1 MSQSRTKLP
10 LPRAEMAGGVR
21 SPAQTALA
29 GKDTGPVCTDSTGL
43 WFSIRLW
50 ELHHP
55 AVPAEEGQAHQ
66 RAWCS
71 RSYFRAELVQH
82 CASPDYLTPTG
93 RDFRPQM

>member
-21 SPAQTALA
+21 SPAQTTPA
-29 GKDTGPVCTDSTGL
+29 GKDTGQICTDSTRL

-55 AVPAEEGQAHQ
+55 AVPTEEGQTHQ
-66 RAWCS
+66 RGRCS
-71 RSYFRAELVQH
+71 SSSFRAELV
-82 CASPDYLTPTG
+82 
-93 RDFRPQM
+93 